1 MIIIMKQF
9 KIIVFI
15 ILSLFFFNKI
25 IKAEIHFKNT
35 DFELEII
42 RINGKEKGPT
52 LLVFGGIHGD
62 EEGGYSSAEVL
73 AKTIMYKGNL
83 IIVPRVNYAGIMH
96 YRREIYGDM
105 NRKFTDKEYPNDPD
119 HKVMVMLKELISEA
133 DIFINQHDA
142 FGFHRKKYISK
153 SYNPFRYGQ
162 SLIVDTGKIFSKKLN
177 KELNI
182 DSIGNRIIN
191 NVNAEIKNSKH
202 HFCFWNQNSISTNTK
217 FKDMQKSAT
226 YYAVTRYSIPA
237 FGLET
242 SKNLP
247 SSKLKIKYQL
257 LVIKKIMEE
266 FGLEYKLKTDRF
278 DKPSLYWIEF
288 IKNSKDIIRVNS
300 NTNIRLNINDTIK
313 ANKIHSNYGMGLSFD
328 ILNWKNSNDFNNEYS
343 FTQERTAFI
352 RKNHIFIGKVRF
364 KKFKKD
370 SIRKIFIE
378 VNNKTTSIPN
388 WGVLKIKSN
397 DIFKIL
403 NCDNKTKYYF
413 DIRGYNNRKG
423 DSKIAISSKDLL
435 KKYSFK
441 REGNIYFVKI
451 YNKSIL
457 IGGFQIEISSK

>member
-1 MIIIMKQF
+1 MNIITKQVRVLLF
-9 KIIVFI
+9 L
-15 ILSLFFFNKI
+15 ILSLFIYNKN
-25 IKAEIHFKNT
+25 IKAEIYFENT

-62 EEGGYSSAEVL
+62 EEGGYSSAEIL

-83 IIVPRVNYAGIMH
+83 IIVPRVNFAGIMH

-119 HKVMVMLKELISEA
+119 HKVMVLLKKLISEA

-153 SYNPFRYGQ
+153 SYNPFRFGQ

-182 DSIGNRIIN
+182 DAIGNRIIN
-191 NVNAEIKNSKH
+191 DVNAEIKNPKH
-202 HFCFWNQNSISTNTK
+202 HFCFWNQNSISSNTK

-226 YYAVTRYSIPA
+226 YYAVTRYAIPS

-266 FGLEYKLKTDRF
+266 FGFEFKLEIDSF

-313 ANKIHSNYGMGLSFD
+313 VKKIYSNYSMGLSFD
-328 ILNWKNSNDFNNEYS
+328 ILGWKNSNDFNNEYS
-343 FTQERTAFI
+343 FTKERTAFI
-352 RKNHIFIGKVRF
+352 RKNQIYIGKVRF
-364 KKFKKD
+364 KNFIKS
-370 SIRKIFIE
+370 SIHRIFIE
-378 VNNKTTSIPN
+378 VNNKTASIPN
-388 WGVLKIKSN
+388 WGVLKINNN

-403 NCDNKTKYYF
+403 NCDSKTKYYF
-413 DIRGYNNRKG
+413 DIRGYNNKKG
-423 DSKIAISSKDLL
+423 DSKIAITSKDLL

-451 YNKSIL
+451 YDKSL
-457 IGGFQIEISSK
+457 LVGGFQIEIIPE